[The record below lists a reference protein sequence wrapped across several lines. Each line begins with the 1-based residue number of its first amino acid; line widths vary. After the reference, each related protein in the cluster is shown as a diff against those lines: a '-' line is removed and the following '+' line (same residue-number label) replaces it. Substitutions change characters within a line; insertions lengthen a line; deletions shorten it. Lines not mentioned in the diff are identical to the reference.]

1 MPDQELIGALESSLG
16 GRVIEIRRL
25 SGGASRVTHAV
36 DVERSGSVLPL
47 IVQSDRGQPSPFAG
61 GVTTEAALLS
71 AASPADVPVADVVAV
86 GRREDGRGWI
96 AVTRL
101 DGESIPRR
109 ILRDDNFA
117 HARSLLSD
125 QSARAL
131 AAIHRLDPASID
143 RLPRRDPLAEPLS
156 VLDLLHG
163 TRPALEAGWRWL
175 HAHRPTPVEPSMV
188 HGDFR
193 LGNLLVNHDGLVA
206 VLDWELAHAGDPAE
220 DIGWLC
226 HRSWRFGGPGR
237 VGGVGDLN
245 SFLAAYVDAGGT
257 EISVERVTWWEA
269 FAAVKWAVICVMQAS
284 AHLSGATRSVELA
297 TIGRRVVESEWDL
310 MMVLGWTTDSEV
322 ELVSDDSAP
331 FGHPTA
337 GELIDAVLEQN
348 ESNSDV
354 SYEQRVAR
362 TALGI
367 VSREL
372 RWGHS
377 AEARHLSRLR
387 DLGFADDVEL
397 ASALRSGSLDDRLA
411 QVGAVVARSVRDSLQ
426 IANPRH
432 LVEN

>member
-1 MPDQELIGALESSLG
+1 
-16 GRVIEIRRL
+16 
-25 SGGASRVTHAV
+25 
-36 DVERSGSVLPL
+36 
-47 IVQSDRGQPSPFAG
+47 
-61 GVTTEAALLS
+61 
-71 AASPADVPVADVVAV
+71 
-86 GRREDGRGWI
+86 
-96 AVTRL
+96 
-101 DGESIPRR
+101 
-109 ILRDDNFA
+109 
-117 HARSLLSD
+117 
-125 QSARAL
+125 
-131 AAIHRLDPASID
+131 
-143 RLPRRDPLAEPLS
+143 
-156 VLDLLHG
+156 
-163 TRPALEAGWRWL
+163 
-175 HAHRPTPVEPSMV
+175 MV